1 MTGLKA
7 LLDKFGILRRLKSCA
22 RKCIRSHVLL
32 GLFDVEGRKKDLGG
46 CLRGDCLA
54 RIPSKSFLQFEK
66 LLEEMFMTHRWSL

>member
-1 MTGLKA
+1 MPGLKA
-7 LLDKFGILRRLKSCA
+7 LLDKFGILGRFRSCA

-54 RIPSKSFLQFEK
+54 HKPSKSFVQFER
-66 LLEEMFMTHRWSL
+66 LL